1 MKTPGAIRVIVT
13 VLLLLAA
20 LTSCGRK
27 TALIPPEAATPV
39 AIDDLTPHLDA
50 RGVTLSWTYPAL
62 AESGRRL
69 DRIRNFQILKSEVAA
84 DNFCAD
90 CPVSYTKSFSL
101 DARGGKPGETFRFE
115 DSQVKPR
122 YHYTYKVVSRSGFG
136 IASRDSNLV
145 SFQWQLPAGAPVGLK
160 LQAADSRIEL
170 SWQPVKVTASNA
182 PLADQ
187 LRYQVYRSR
196 DGKIF
201 APLGEPVDGLSLV
214 DQGLEN
220 DRKYY
225 YRVKAVRTLDGHDL
239 PGVASQVIAG
249 MARDMTPPPPPSGF
263 TLVALEDQVKILWES
278 VAAKDVAGYR
288 IYRRLPGES
297 EYALVGEVEGG
308 AFSFTDTDPPRDVVS
323 WSYVVTSY
331 DRAQPANESVFSEE
345 IVLKKK

>member
-1 MKTPGAIRVIVT
+1 MKTPGAIRAILA

-20 LTSCGRK
+20 LTGCGRK

-50 RGVTLSWTYPAL
+50 KGVTLSWTYPAL
-62 AESGRRL
+62 AESGRPL
-69 DRIRNFQILKSEVAA
+69 DKIWSFAILKSEVAA
-84 DNFCAD
+84 DDFCAD
-90 CPVSYTKSFSL
+90 CPVRYTKSFSL
-101 DARGGKPGETFRFE
+101 DARGGKPGETFRFD

-122 YHYTYKVVSRSGFG
+122 YHYTYKVVSRSGFK
-136 IASRDSNLV
+136 IESRDSNLV
-145 SFQWQLPAGAPVGLK
+145 SFQWHPAAGAPVGLK
-160 LQAADSRIEL
+160 LQPADSRIAI
-170 SWQPVKVTASNA
+170 SWQPVTVTASNA
-182 PLADQ
+182 PLAAP

-201 APLGEPVDGLSLV
+201 APLGEPVDGLRFV
-214 DQGLEN
+214 DEGLEN
-220 DRKYY
+220 DKKYY
-225 YRVKAVRTLDGHDL
+225 YRVKAVRTLDGHEM

-263 TLVALEDQVKILWES
+263 TLVTLENQVKILWES
-278 VAAKDVAGYR
+278 VAAEDVAGYR

-297 EYALVGEVEGG
+297 EYAMVGEVEGG
-308 AFSFTDTDPPRDVVS
+308 AFSFTDTNPPRDVGS

-345 IVLKKK
+345 IVLKRK